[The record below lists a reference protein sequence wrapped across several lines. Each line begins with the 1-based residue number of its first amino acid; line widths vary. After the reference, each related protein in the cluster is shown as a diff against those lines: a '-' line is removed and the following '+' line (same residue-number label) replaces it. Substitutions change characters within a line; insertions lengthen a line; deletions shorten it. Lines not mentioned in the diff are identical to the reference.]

1 MRSKIRCDVES
12 CKILKFQREQAVSR
26 PATSRLLFCPST
38 WGFVVPDQQPA
49 WWNAKARVKM
59 IAKACERSR
68 KLYCY
73 PTDTNS
79 NRSILALRTPVNL
92 LDPGTPPV
100 LDPAGF
106 FRPRLLS
113 EDESKSQKRQG
124 PRDGRPPK
132 MSSRICTRILCINEA
147 DL

>member
-1 MRSKIRCDVES
+1 
-12 CKILKFQREQAVSR
+12 
-26 PATSRLLFCPST
+26 
-38 WGFVVPDQQPA
+38 
-49 WWNAKARVKM
+49 M

-113 EDESKSQKRQG
+113 EDESSHRSVRG
-124 PRDGRPPK
+124 PEMAGRPKCPREYARESCALMK
-132 MSSRICTRILCINEA
+132 RICNHACSPIGLA
-147 DL
+147 